1 MADYDAA
8 DGCIISKSKEE
19 NEASSQAATQPCDDL
34 SESLCNSFAE
44 QDRSY
49 EEDRVWGTLYPL
61 KDSWKAVELKGDE
74 CTLGRSSSNTYP
86 ILVDQ
91 AGDSLNVISKVHLCI
106 RRAPDGTVVE
116 DKSSNGT
123 FVNGHKVGKG
133 KSRLLEHNSTISLTH
148 PKQRQYVYM
157 STSQDYSRDFPPELL
172 QKYIVS
178 KDLGSGV
185 CGVVRLGFERNC
197 KTQKPRRV
205 AIKSINKKKIPLN
218 KGAASDVMNEV
229 HILRSIDHPCI
240 IQLLDV
246 IDTENNLYIILEL
259 ADGGELFDK
268 ILEKIR
274 FSEKEAKLHFYQMV
288 SAVAYLH
295 KKNIAHR
302 DLKPENVL
310 LSNDD
315 SNPLIKISDMGLSK
329 LVDHTTFLQT
339 FCGTPQYL
347 APEVLISR
355 VRGDG
360 SYGFE
365 VDMWSLGVI
374 LYILLC
380 GCPPFSTER
389 TDKSLV
395 RQVCDGDYSFPKS
408 KWANISDSAIDL
420 VSKLM
425 TVEKNIRL
433 TAEQALAHPWLNEA
447 ENVEMATKL
456 MEAEKKKQNRNSNG
470 HLSLP
475 RPESLIYE
483 SESAIN
489 RKKRLNDTS
498 SNDMKLSPETKAFS
512 NNETNG
518 CDTSM
523 VPPSKKMKV

>member
-1 MADYDAA
+1 MAELVLILDVTMLFYRK
-8 DGCIISKSKEE
+8 IS
-19 NEASSQAATQPCDDL
+19 
-34 SESLCNSFAE
+34 
-44 QDRSY
+44 
-49 EEDRVWGTLYPL
+49 
-61 KDSWKAVELKGDE
+61 
-74 CTLGRSSSNTYP
+74 
-86 ILVDQ
+86 
-91 AGDSLNVISKVHLCI
+91 
-106 RRAPDGTVVE
+106 
-116 DKSSNGT
+116 
-123 FVNGHKVGKG
+123 
-133 KSRLLEHNSTISLTH
+133 
-148 PKQRQYVYM
+148 
-157 STSQDYSRDFPPELL
+157 
-172 QKYIVS
+172 
-178 KDLGSGV
+178 GSI
-185 CGVVRLGFERNC
+185 E
-197 KTQKPRRV
+197 
-205 AIKSINKKKIPLN
+205 
-218 KGAASDVMNEV
+218 
-229 HILRSIDHPCI
+229 HPCI

-246 IDTENNLYIILEL
+246 IDTENNLFIILEL

-288 SAVAYLH
+288 SAVKYLH

-302 DLKPENVL
+302 DLKPENIL

-420 VSKLM
+420 VTKLM
-425 TVEKNIRL
+425 TVDKNNRL
-433 TAEQALAHPWLNEA
+433 TAEEALKHPWLNEG
-447 ENVEMATKL
+447 ENVELATKL
-456 MEAEKKKQNRNSNG
+456 MDAEKKKNGQNSNG
-470 HLSLP
+470 RMSLP

-483 SESAIN
+483 SESVIN
-489 RKKRLNDTS
+489 RKKRSTDTS
-498 SNDMKLSPETKAFS
+498 SNDTKSFQETNAFS
-512 NNETNG
+512 NGEIKS
-518 CDTSM
+518 CDTAM

>member
-1 MADYDAA
+1 M
-8 DGCIISKSKEE
+8 G
-19 NEASSQAATQPCDDL
+19 
-34 SESLCNSFAE
+34 
-44 QDRSY
+44 
-49 EEDRVWGTLYPL
+49 
-61 KDSWKAVELKGDE
+61 
-74 CTLGRSSSNTYP
+74 
-86 ILVDQ
+86 
-91 AGDSLNVISKVHLCI
+91 
-106 RRAPDGTVVE
+106 
-116 DKSSNGT
+116 
-123 FVNGHKVGKG
+123 
-133 KSRLLEHNSTISLTH
+133 
-148 PKQRQYVYM
+148 
-157 STSQDYSRDFPPELL
+157 
-172 QKYIVS
+172 
-178 KDLGSGV
+178 
-185 CGVVRLGFERNC
+185 
-197 KTQKPRRV
+197 
-205 AIKSINKKKIPLN
+205 
-218 KGAASDVMNEV
+218 
-229 HILRSIDHPCI
+229 
-240 IQLLDV
+240 DV

-389 TDKSLV
+389 
-395 RQVCDGDYSFPKS
+395 
-408 KWANISDSAIDL
+408 
-420 VSKLM
+420 
-425 TVEKNIRL
+425 
-433 TAEQALAHPWLNEA
+433 ALAHPWLNEA

-456 MEAEKKKQNRNSNG
+456 MEAEKKKQSRNSNG

-498 SNDMKLSPETKAFS
+498 SNDMKLSSETKAFS
-512 NNETNG
+512 NYETNG
-518 CDTSM
+518 CDSSM

>member
-1 MADYDAA
+1 MLLIA
-8 DGCIISKSKEE
+8 IIIHK
-19 NEASSQAATQPCDDL
+19 
-34 SESLCNSFAE
+34 
-44 QDRSY
+44 
-49 EEDRVWGTLYPL
+49 
-61 KDSWKAVELKGDE
+61 
-74 CTLGRSSSNTYP
+74 
-86 ILVDQ
+86 
-91 AGDSLNVISKVHLCI
+91 IS
-106 RRAPDGTVVE
+106 G
-116 DKSSNGT
+116 
-123 FVNGHKVGKG
+123 
-133 KSRLLEHNSTISLTH
+133 
-148 PKQRQYVYM
+148 
-157 STSQDYSRDFPPELL
+157 
-172 QKYIVS
+172 
-178 KDLGSGV
+178 
-185 CGVVRLGFERNC
+185 
-197 KTQKPRRV
+197 
-205 AIKSINKKKIPLN
+205 
-218 KGAASDVMNEV
+218 
-229 HILRSIDHPCI
+229 SIDHPCI

-456 MEAEKKKQNRNSNG
+456 MEAEKKKQSRNSNG

>member
-1 MADYDAA
+1 M
-8 DGCIISKSKEE
+8 
-19 NEASSQAATQPCDDL
+19 
-34 SESLCNSFAE
+34 
-44 QDRSY
+44 
-49 EEDRVWGTLYPL
+49 
-61 KDSWKAVELKGDE
+61 
-74 CTLGRSSSNTYP
+74 
-86 ILVDQ
+86 
-91 AGDSLNVISKVHLCI
+91 
-106 RRAPDGTVVE
+106 
-116 DKSSNGT
+116 
-123 FVNGHKVGKG
+123 
-133 KSRLLEHNSTISLTH
+133 
-148 PKQRQYVYM
+148 
-157 STSQDYSRDFPPELL
+157 
-172 QKYIVS
+172 
-178 KDLGSGV
+178 
-185 CGVVRLGFERNC
+185 
-197 KTQKPRRV
+197 
-205 AIKSINKKKIPLN
+205 
-218 KGAASDVMNEV
+218 
-229 HILRSIDHPCI
+229 
-240 IQLLDV
+240 
-246 IDTENNLYIILEL
+246 IDTENNLFIILEL

-268 ILEKIR
+268 ILEKVR

-288 SAVAYLH
+288 SAVEYLH

-302 DLKPENVL
+302 DLKPENIL

-420 VSKLM
+420 VTKLM

-433 TAEQALAHPWLNEA
+433 TAKQALAHPWLNET

-456 MEAEKKKQNRNSNG
+456 MEAEKKKQKRITNG
-470 HLSLP
+470 HLNLP

-483 SESAIN
+483 SDSAIN

-498 SNDMKLSPETKAFS
+498 SNDIKLSPETKAFS
-512 NNETNG
+512 NGETKV
-518 CDTSM
+518 CDSSM

>member
-1 MADYDAA
+1 M
-8 DGCIISKSKEE
+8 
-19 NEASSQAATQPCDDL
+19 
-34 SESLCNSFAE
+34 
-44 QDRSY
+44 
-49 EEDRVWGTLYPL
+49 
-61 KDSWKAVELKGDE
+61 
-74 CTLGRSSSNTYP
+74 
-86 ILVDQ
+86 
-91 AGDSLNVISKVHLCI
+91 
-106 RRAPDGTVVE
+106 
-116 DKSSNGT
+116 
-123 FVNGHKVGKG
+123 
-133 KSRLLEHNSTISLTH
+133 
-148 PKQRQYVYM
+148 
-157 STSQDYSRDFPPELL
+157 
-172 QKYIVS
+172 
-178 KDLGSGV
+178 
-185 CGVVRLGFERNC
+185 
-197 KTQKPRRV
+197 
-205 AIKSINKKKIPLN
+205 
-218 KGAASDVMNEV
+218 
-229 HILRSIDHPCI
+229 
-240 IQLLDV
+240 
-246 IDTENNLYIILEL
+246 IDTESSLYIILEL
-259 ADGGELFDK
+259 AEGGELFDK

-288 SAVAYLH
+288 SAVEYLH

-302 DLKPENVL
+302 DLKPENIL

-420 VSKLM
+420 VTKLM

-433 TAEQALAHPWLNEA
+433 TAKQALAHPWLNED
-447 ENVEMATKL
+447 ENVKAATAL
-456 MEAEKKKQNRNSNG
+456 MEAERKKQGQRKNG
-470 HLSLP
+470 QLSLP
-475 RPESLIYE
+475 RPESIIYE
-483 SESAIN
+483 TESAVN
-489 RKKRLNDTS
+489 RKKRSIDISSSETKLPQDKAFTS
-498 SNDMKLSPETKAFS
+498 SEIK
-512 NNETNG
+512 G
-518 CDTSM
+518 CDTQI

>member
-1 MADYDAA
+1 MAELVLILDVTMLFYHK
-8 DGCIISKSKEE
+8 IS
-19 NEASSQAATQPCDDL
+19 
-34 SESLCNSFAE
+34 
-44 QDRSY
+44 
-49 EEDRVWGTLYPL
+49 
-61 KDSWKAVELKGDE
+61 
-74 CTLGRSSSNTYP
+74 
-86 ILVDQ
+86 
-91 AGDSLNVISKVHLCI
+91 
-106 RRAPDGTVVE
+106 
-116 DKSSNGT
+116 
-123 FVNGHKVGKG
+123 
-133 KSRLLEHNSTISLTH
+133 
-148 PKQRQYVYM
+148 
-157 STSQDYSRDFPPELL
+157 
-172 QKYIVS
+172 
-178 KDLGSGV
+178 GSI
-185 CGVVRLGFERNC
+185 E
-197 KTQKPRRV
+197 
-205 AIKSINKKKIPLN
+205 
-218 KGAASDVMNEV
+218 
-229 HILRSIDHPCI
+229 HPCI

-246 IDTENNLYIILEL
+246 IDTENNLFIILEL

-288 SAVAYLH
+288 SAVKYLH

-302 DLKPENVL
+302 DLKPENIL

-420 VSKLM
+420 VTKLM
-425 TVEKNIRL
+425 TVDKNNRL
-433 TAEQALAHPWLNEA
+433 TAEEALKHPWLNEG
-447 ENVEMATKL
+447 ENVELATKL
-456 MEAEKKKQNRNSNG
+456 MDAEKKKNGQNSNG
-470 HLSLP
+470 RMSLP

-483 SESAIN
+483 SESVIN
-489 RKKRLNDTS
+489 RKKRSTDTS
-498 SNDMKLSPETKAFS
+498 SNDTKSFQETNAFS
-512 NNETNG
+512 NGEIKS
-518 CDTSM
+518 CDTAM